1 MWWGEGWEP
10 GPWSTGWEKCSHL
23 QTSAEG
29 SEWSVSPGAERETAG
44 SPGKGGRSH
53 SAGGSDALFRATRV
67 RHMQLAS
74 YLPSF
79 LLTVAAVCPPCRS

>member
-10 GPWSTGWEKCSHL
+10 GPWSTGWEKRSYL

-29 SEWSVSPGAERETAG
+29 PDWSVSPGAEWETAG

-53 SAGGSDALFRATRV
+53 SAGGGNALCRATRV
-67 RHMQLAS
+67 RYMQLAS
-74 YLPSF
+74 CLPSF